1 VQLLRHLRTP
11 QKQLLSHHE
20 HNWADAVPHIIDL
33 ASKGNSLAV
42 VSDAGT
48 PCICDPG
55 AQLASA
61 CIAAGIPLHP
71 VPGASAVTAALS
83 VSGFAASEFTFIG
96 FLPFRGTDKTNKLA
110 HIASIDHIVV
120 FFEAPHRVVDTF
132 EALMLLPHMSTR
144 QCMFAREI
152 TKVYEEFQRGTIQQ
166 CKIQYFYSVV
176 CIYITYNLL
185 RL

>member
-1 VQLLRHLRTP
+1 
-11 QKQLLSHHE
+11 
-20 HNWADAVPHIIDL
+20 
-33 ASKGNSLAV
+33 
-42 VSDAGT
+42 
-48 PCICDPG
+48 
-55 AQLASA
+55 
-61 CIAAGIPLHP
+61 
-71 VPGASAVTAALS
+71 VTAALS

-144 QCMFAREI
+144 QCMYAREI

-176 CIYITYNLL
+176 CIYIKLTIYLGYEALKTREGSLNQSIKGEFTVVIGPAEVASKKSSDVTLL
-185 RL
+185 LQQLKIGVVLITLLI